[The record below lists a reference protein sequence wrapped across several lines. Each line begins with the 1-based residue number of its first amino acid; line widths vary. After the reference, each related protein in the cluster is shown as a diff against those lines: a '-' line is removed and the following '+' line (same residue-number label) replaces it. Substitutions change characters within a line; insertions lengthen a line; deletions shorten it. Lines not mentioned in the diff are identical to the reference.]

1 MDIRA
6 SSAHFEQIINDIVC
20 VICLIE
26 FYLMFFSFYKD
37 NNKYVYKQEKLIKI
51 FLTSCYNLIFIS
63 MTKIKGTSLLLLF
76 TLFLALSSFAQDSK
90 KVYISGVENKIKI
103 GKFTGNRNFAFGVKN
118 IFQEI
123 LQDKDFSI
131 VEEQSQ
137 ADLVFSAEIL
147 YFDVNRTKRN
157 ISVFH
162 SDVEET
168 LVVIKGLLT
177 DNNGKKIKESVAEE
191 SSSEISTSTLITD
204 EGSGKVNQ
212 QALSS
217 AIKKTCESLINKIF
231 FNKK

>member
-1 MDIRA
+1 
-6 SSAHFEQIINDIVC
+6 
-20 VICLIE
+20 
-26 FYLMFFSFYKD
+26 
-37 NNKYVYKQEKLIKI
+37 
-51 FLTSCYNLIFIS
+51 
-63 MTKIKGTSLLLLF
+63 MTKIKGISLLLLCAM
-76 TLFLALSSFAQDSK
+76 ALIISSLVQDDK
-90 KVYISGVENKIKI
+90 KVYISTVENKIKI

-123 LQDKDFSI
+123 LQDKEFSI
-131 VEEQSQ
+131 VEDRSQ
-137 ADLVFSAEIL
+137 ADIILSVDIL

-168 LVVIKGLLT
+168 LVVMKGVLT

-204 EGSGKVNQ
+204 EGSGKINQ

-217 AIKKTCESLINKIF
+217 AIKKTCESLINKTF

>member
-1 MDIRA
+1 
-6 SSAHFEQIINDIVC
+6 
-20 VICLIE
+20 
-26 FYLMFFSFYKD
+26 
-37 NNKYVYKQEKLIKI
+37 
-51 FLTSCYNLIFIS
+51 
-63 MTKIKGTSLLLLF
+63 MTKIKGTSLLLL
-76 TLFLALSSFAQDSK
+76 LLSFLALSSYAQETR

-131 VEEQSQ
+131 VEEKSQ
-137 ADLVFSAEIL
+137 ADLIFSAEIL

-168 LVVIKGLLT
+168 LVVMKGLLT
-177 DNNGKKIKESVAEE
+177 DNSGKKLKESVAEE

>member
-1 MDIRA
+1 MDIG
-6 SSAHFEQIINDIVC
+6 SSFQLGWFEYD
-20 VICLIE
+20 VIFVNCLIE
-26 FYLMFFSFYKD
+26 FFFNLNLLQD
-37 NNKYVYKQEKLIKI
+37 TNKYVYNQEKTLKF
-51 FLTSCYNLIFIS
+51 FLTSCHNLIFIS
-63 MTKIKGTSLLLLF
+63 MTKIKGISLLLLCS
-76 TLFLALSSFAQDSK
+76 LFLAFSSFAQDSK

-123 LQDKDFSI
+123 LQDKEFSI
-131 VEEQSQ
+131 VEDQSQ
-137 ADLVFSAEIL
+137 ADLIFSADIL

-157 ISVFH
+157 VSVFH

-168 LVVIKGLLT
+168 LVVMKGLLT
-177 DNNGKKIKESVAEE
+177 DNSGKKLKESTAEE

-217 AIKKTCESLINKIF
+217 AIKKTCESLINKTF